1 MKAKT
6 KVVLYLM
13 STGLIIL
20 IFLLANFIFN
30 TNISDLEGLKFKG
43 IKKKL
48 FSLDLIVGETNK
60 ILYKY
65 GISTEYNDVIIGNDG
80 YLFLGV
86 SNQPLGIN
94 FLYGLVDENIVKN
107 AVSIFKKKHDYLDK
121 NYVKSLIV
129 IVPSKQ
135 LIYKEKMP
143 ARFGFKIGV
152 WIDSFL
158 KYAKQQNLIVLFP
171 KKLLETQEKETYFKT
186 DSHWNHYG
194 SYLVYDKTIDE
205 LNKIYHTKLQ
215 KIDGLTFSDR
225 ITGGLDLS
233 RFLKIDKEKDIHDKD
248 IMWETFIDEHI
259 ITRCEFL
266 IDKESKILECQQIKN
281 IATDVNTKSYYTFNK
296 TALNKKKLLWIR
308 DSFGV
313 NNSPLY
319 QATFEEIIQ
328 IHPAFVN
335 KNIFHSLVEKEK
347 PDYVIFQVAERS
359 IYNSIYLTDW
369 DQ

>member
-1 MKAKT
+1 M
-6 KVVLYLM
+6 
-13 STGLIIL
+13 IL
-20 IFLLANFIFN
+20 GMF
-30 TNISDLEGLKFKG
+30 
-43 IKKKL
+43 
-48 FSLDLIVGETNK
+48 
-60 ILYKY
+60 
-65 GISTEYNDVIIGNDG
+65 
-80 YLFLGV
+80 
-86 SNQPLGIN
+86 
-94 FLYGLVDENIVKN
+94 
-107 AVSIFKKKHDYLDK
+107 
-121 NYVKSLIV
+121 
-129 IVPSKQ
+129 
-135 LIYKEKMP
+135 
-143 ARFGFKIGV
+143 
-152 WIDSFL
+152 
-158 KYAKQQNLIVLFP
+158 
-171 KKLLETQEKETYFKT
+171 
-186 DSHWNHYG
+186 
-194 SYLVYDKTIDE
+194 
-205 LNKIYHTKLQ
+205 
-215 KIDGLTFSDR
+215 
-225 ITGGLDLS
+225 
-233 RFLKIDKEKDIHDKD
+233 

-359 IYNSIYLTDW
+359 IYNSIYVTDW